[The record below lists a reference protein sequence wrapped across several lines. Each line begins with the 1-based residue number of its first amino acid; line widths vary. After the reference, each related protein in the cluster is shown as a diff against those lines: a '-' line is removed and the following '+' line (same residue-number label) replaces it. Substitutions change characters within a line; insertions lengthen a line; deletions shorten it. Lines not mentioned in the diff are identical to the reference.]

1 MSPALSSMGLLCA
14 KAAKAARTGSAA
26 KNTRPQQAGDL
37 LNPLTT
43 SLEAQKVAT
52 WHHKHGLLHV
62 VLLCSASEG

>member
-1 MSPALSSMGLLCA
+1 MGLLCA
-14 KAAKAARTGSAA
+14 KAAKAARTGIAA

-52 WHHKHGLLHV
+52 WHQKHGLLHV
-62 VLLCSASEG
+62 VQRVEAIRTGASEL